1 MNISESFSIIDS
13 LQVEF
18 LSSDDIDQKYTI
30 YSELE
35 AILLPVYEDK
45 KLYEIYEEQHKQAKL
60 TDNLADAYI
69 KLNLSNQ
76 LKQTYDHYE
85 TNKKIATLKSKYLVQ
100 QTEYENEIL
109 QRQISKS
116 NRERTFLFILSG
128 LLSLILIGSYKLWQR
143 NKYWN
148 LYLEEKVFE
157 QTQEIRAHNKSLSS
171 SNTELKQFGYI
182 ASHDIKEPIRNIG
195 AFVKLIEHKISQ
207 LQRHEMSQY
216 FRIINDS
223 IKQLYSL
230 IDDITQFSNLSEHS
244 NIKLEDV
251 HLNDIMKQVTESL
264 DHFLLN
270 RNAIIQVDNLGA
282 LSGNKTLLF
291 LIFKNIIENG
301 IKYNVSDQPIIKIT
315 HEQTDSEHIITIK
328 DNGIGI
334 KEEDK
339 DKIFGI
345 FQRLHSKDKYEGTGL
360 GLSIV
365 ESSISKL
372 GGTIQVNSVV
382 DEGSEFSLN
391 FPAQKSA

>member
-1 MNISESFSIIDS
+1 VNISETSSIIDS
-13 LQVEF
+13 LQAEF
-18 LSSDDIDQKYTI
+18 LSTDDIDQKYVI
-30 YSELE
+30 YHELKE
-35 AILLPVYEDK
+35 ILSSAYTDK
-45 KLYEIYEEQHKQAKL
+45 KLYEIYEEQHKQAKQEE
-60 TDNLADAYI
+60 NLSEAYI

-76 LKQTYDHYE
+76 LKQTYDHFE
-85 TNKKIATLKSKYLVQ
+85 TNKVIAHLESKYLIQ
-100 QTEYENEIL
+100 ETEFKNEIL
-109 QRQISKS
+109 QRQVSKS

-128 LLSLILIGSYKLWQR
+128 LLSLILIGSYQLWKK

-157 QTQEIRAHNKSLSS
+157 QTKEIRAHNKSLSS

-230 IDDITQFSNLSEHS
+230 IDDITQFSNLSEHA
-244 NIKLEDV
+244 NVELEDI

-264 DHFLLN
+264 DQFLLN
-270 RNAIIQVDNLGA
+270 RNAIIEVDNLGA

-301 IKYNVSDQPIIKIT
+301 IKYNVSDQPVIKIT
-315 HEQTDSEHIITIK
+315 HEKIGSEHIIKIK

-360 GLSIV
+360 GLAIA

-372 GGTIQVNSVV
+372 GGSIKVNSVIN
-382 DEGSEFSLN
+382 EGSEFSLN
-391 FPAQKSA
+391 FPTQKSA